1 MRVLVVDGS
10 TTVRNVVRRTLET
23 AGYRVAVADDGRS
36 ALEAAQQFV
45 PDLILTEAA
54 LPGLDGEAFC
64 RALRAIS
71 NLRDTPVVLMSA
83 KADRIAESFMESTG
97 AIDAITK
104 PFGPESLLAVTAH
117 ALDREALHA
126 VDPFGDPKRL
136 DAAQRQHQADRFAET
151 MGEALSHLYPNIES
165 ALRAQPVALRLSLI
179 QAVSSLIPGGDAA
192 LRGRVPELALGDVL
206 QLLQTSDGVLY
217 VDDERGRQIEI
228 CLGGGRVDLVMA
240 RGTSPEFL
248 LGRYLLT
255 ENLLD
260 PADLEAH
267 LARASKGRGR
277 LGEQLVRLG
286 YISRED
292 LRAALARQSSEL
304 VYEAL
309 RWSKA
314 RFAFVRFAQRPE
326 ANQAHLQLPVT
337 SMLME
342 GLRRVDEW
350 RLIEEQVRS
359 FDLKPTIDPR
369 AMRDV
374 DRDSMRADERTVL
387 DAIDGKRTIR
397 EIVEHTKLGSFD
409 VCKVLYQ
416 FMSARVVR

>member
-45 PDLILTEAA
+45 PDLILTEAT

-64 RALRAIS
+64 KALRGIS

-83 KADRIAESFMESTG
+83 KADRIAEAFMESTG

-104 PFGPESLLAVTAH
+104 PFAPESLLAVTAH
-117 ALDREALHA
+117 ALDREAITSI
-126 VDPFGDPKRL
+126 DPFGDPKRL

-151 MGEALSHLYPNIES
+151 MGEALSHLYPNIEG
-165 ALRAQPVALRLSLI
+165 ALRATPVALRLSLVK
-179 QAVSSLIPGGDAA
+179 AVSSLIPGGDAS
-192 LRGRVPELALGDVL
+192 LRGRIPDVALGEVL
-206 QLLQTSDGVLY
+206 QLLQSADGVLF

-260 PADLEAH
+260 PADLDAH
-267 LARASKGRGR
+267 LERASKGRGR

-286 YISRED
+286 YINRED
-292 LRAALARQSSEL
+292 LRSALARQSSEL

-309 RWSKA
+309 RWSKG

-359 FDLKPTIDPR
+359 FDAKPAVDPR
-369 AMRDV
+369 ALRDV
-374 DRDSMRADERTVL
+374 DRDEMRGDERTVL
-387 DAIDGKRTIR
+387 DAIDGTRTIR
-397 EIVEHTKLGSFD
+397 EIVELTRMGSFD
-409 VCKVLYQ
+409 VCKILYQ
-416 FMSARVVR
+416 LMSARIVR

>member
-1 MRVLVVDGS
+1 M
-10 TTVRNVVRRTLET
+10 RNVVRRTLET
-23 AGYRVAVADDGRS
+23 AGYRVAVADDGRA

-342 GLRRVDEW
+342 GLRRCDEW